1 MVSRRTNFGER
12 SEPAPSRGGKLQLA
26 GGGGGGGGAA
36 QSHVSPL
43 NQVLTHAAR
52 AAASQLF
59 SHSVA
64 ARRALV
70 RAMHDCTLVLSL
82 ILV

>member
-1 MVSRRTNFGER
+1 MVSRRTNFG
-12 SEPAPSRGGKLQLA
+12 EPAPSRGGKLQSA
-26 GGGGGGGGAA
+26 GGGAA
-36 QSHVSPL
+36 AQSNVSPL
-43 NQVLTHAAR
+43 NQVLTYAAR